1 MGPSAWEFAPY
12 RGSVVDWLSYLLR
25 IFGFGTSSLLWDGIF
40 FRPATIYD
48 FAVIID
54 HTMGKLMMLVLSSKE
69 RKVVSTTVTK
79 TSASVTFSS
88 TPSPQAAEAQE
99 PQLSIQGLLIAVGN
113 QPRLGVSA
121 KVMNSWKA
129 SNSRPALGTH
139 PAPRQMA
146 VYAFSQQSD

>member
-25 IFGFGTSSLLWDGIF
+25 IFGFGTS
-40 FRPATIYD
+40 PATIYD
-48 FAVIID
+48 FGVIID
-54 HTMGKLMMLVLSSKE
+54 HTMGN
-69 RKVVSTTVTK
+69 
-79 TSASVTFSS
+79 
-88 TPSPQAAEAQE
+88 PQAAEAQE

>member
-25 IFGFGTSSLLWDGIF
+25 IFGFGTSSLCGMEYF

-54 HTMGKLMMLVLSSKE
+54 HTMGK
-69 RKVVSTTVTK
+69 KVVSTTVTK
-79 TSASVTFSS
+79 TT
-88 TPSPQAAEAQE
+88 AEAQE